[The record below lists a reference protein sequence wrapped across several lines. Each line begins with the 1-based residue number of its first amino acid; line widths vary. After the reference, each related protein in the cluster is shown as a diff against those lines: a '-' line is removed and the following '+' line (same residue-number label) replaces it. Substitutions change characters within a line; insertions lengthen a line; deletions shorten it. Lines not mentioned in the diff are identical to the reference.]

1 MEKYLFMKHLSGLL
15 EKEDFLKKVFSL
27 YLQAVAA
34 FAVLSGFVGFIIG
47 WREVMRLQTSGIIGG
62 AIFQMLFVIANYAVA
77 HAFWI
82 GSQRIR
88 SLNDSE
94 PLFTSIGCEM
104 IRTFANAYASFAI
117 IMAIAGGIF
126 IWFAGPGIRNSNPLF
141 RILNHYYPFSGLHG
155 ETFIQ
160 GLTFMV
166 RGVAYAFLIFLGLY
180 VISEL
185 LSAGARL
192 SKGR

>member
-1 MEKYLFMKHLSGLL
+1 MEKYLFIKYLSGLL
-15 EKEDFLKKVFSL
+15 EREDFLKRVFTI
-27 YLQAVAA
+27 YLQTVAA

-62 AIFQMLFVIANYAVA
+62 AIFQLLFVIAIYAGA

-82 GSQRIR
+82 GAQRIR
-88 SLNDSE
+88 DLKEND
-94 PLFTSIGCEM
+94 PLFTNIGCEM
-104 IRTFANAYASFAI
+104 IRAFANAYAGFAI

-126 IWFAGPGIRNSNPLF
+126 IWFAGPGIRNANPLF
-141 RILNHYYPFSGLHG
+141 RILNHYYLFSGLHG

-166 RGVAYAFLIFLGLY
+166 RGVAYTFLIFLGLY

-185 LSAGARL
+185 LGAMARL
-192 SKGR
+192 SRGR

>member
-1 MEKYLFMKHLSGLL
+1 MEKYLFIKYLSGLL
-15 EKEDFLKKVFSL
+15 EREDFLKRVFTI
-27 YLQAVAA
+27 YLQAVAV
-34 FAVLSGFVGFIIG
+34 FAVLSGFIGFIIG

-62 AIFQMLFVIANYAVA
+62 AIFQLLFVIAIYAGA

-82 GSQRIR
+82 GAQKIKD
-88 SLNDSE
+88 LKDND
-94 PLFTSIGCEM
+94 PLFTNIGCEM

-126 IWFAGPGIRNSNPLF
+126 IWFAGPGIRNANPLF

-160 GLTFMV
+160 GFTFMV
-166 RGVAYAFLIFLGLY
+166 RGVAYTFLIFLGLY

-185 LSAGARL
+185 FGAVARL